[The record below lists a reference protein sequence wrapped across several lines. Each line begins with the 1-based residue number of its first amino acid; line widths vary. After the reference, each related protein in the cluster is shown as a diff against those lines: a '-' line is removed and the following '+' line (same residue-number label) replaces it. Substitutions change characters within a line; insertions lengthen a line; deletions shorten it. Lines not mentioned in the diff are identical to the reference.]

1 MPRVSALFPEREAA
15 AERTEMTQSDDAG
28 RPLVDP
34 SVLDRLREE
43 LEEDEG
49 YSTVFVGNFIDYL
62 PHRISRLRLALT
74 TGDLDGAVDAVL
86 SLKTSSQMVGAER
99 LAGLAMDLEKAIRHD
114 SQVED
119 PAVAL
124 PRLAAAYLKPIN
136 QCSKQTV
143 QRLQAQRSPGAS
155 R

>member
-1 MPRVSALFPEREAA
+1 
-15 AERTEMTQSDDAG
+15 MTQSDDAG
-28 RPLVDP
+28 RPLVDQ

-43 LEEDEG
+43 LDEDEG
-49 YSTVFVGNFIDYL
+49 YCTVFVGNFIDYL
-62 PHRISRLRLALT
+62 PRRIGRLRLALT

-99 LAGLAMDLEKAIRHD
+99 LAGLALDLESAIRGD
-114 SQVED
+114 SSHNDVAE
-119 PAVAL
+119 AL

-136 QCSKQTV
+136 QCSKQTLH
-143 QRLQAQRSPGAS
+143 RLQAQRSTGAS